1 MRRRQQVITLPHPY
15 QEIRLINHSIAGIPI
30 VRVDDRQLARSVG
43 VFAFPSIVIFRS
55 FGEEAIIYAG
65 DLKNEAAVLEWLV
78 VQKDPANEAIDDR
91 AGEALARIIERMEFV
106 AVYVCK
112 QPEHESR
119 RSDRLAPKVG
129 HLTSLV
135 PVP

>member
-1 MRRRQQVITLPHPY
+1 MLNNR
-15 QEIRLINHSIAGIPI
+15 SISGIPI
-30 VRVDDRQLARSVG
+30 VRLDDRQLARSVG

-55 FGEEAIIYAG
+55 FGEEAVIYAG

-91 AGEALARIIERMEFV
+91 SGEALNRIIDRMEYV

-112 QPEHESR
+112 ERERDSR
-119 RSDRLAPKVG
+119 ATRLSGIILRDSKAFRR
-129 HLTSLV
+129 LTC
-135 PVP
+135 